1 MTFNSNGFVAEQ
13 IIVQPQLESA
23 NYIIKPIWLPG
34 QQTQLAIVTAD
45 YVKIYDLNADV
56 LSPSYYFLIPSGKI
70 RDTTFLYTPNGDM
83 YLLLMSSAGHIYFQ
97 LLNDD
102 SSARH
107 GSFYVTN
114 IMDVHHSE
122 VKDVNGS
129 LCGGGASIYF
139 SHTLQMLFFSYIQG
153 KSFMSAITSVT
164 EELNDVFQIKF
175 KPSSTNGTK
184 NNGQQALCA
193 WNEVPGHPGLVS
205 AFLQTSGNPVIFMV
219 EPEKCTVQEIKMGS
233 KSKIMDMVS
242 IRHTASNN
250 SSQGE
255 EKTTFI
261 LLCEDGSLKIYMA
274 DADNTGYWLK
284 SGFQPAGSLVFS
296 GPQKKK
302 KKGKV
307 SRNSG
312 LLNFSTDFFEH
323 CQHQVTDIEFGG
335 QDCLQVYNV
344 QQVKLRLQNNN
355 LYIANT
361 KPGGFQLEVTNHDT
375 NTVIVGIRV
384 QVGAQNIDRVP
395 SSIEVCGRTLQTLP
409 YRARWFELPL
419 TREESVHCNNKLSI
433 NFGPTM
439 DPDGVSMIDSVEVW
453 TKTKEVFGWPDE
465 NEDLSPAI
473 ASEIPSELD
482 QVPVQPLELTQVD
495 KIVISSLE
503 TLDSTISIYGD
514 TSALSEKENKEALE
528 VSTRLLVAPGS
539 PLVQKAAK
547 CVLSS
552 LHPNKT
558 MCYLHSDGALL
569 KHATSLLSATENIDV
584 EHYHHVV
591 AIIRGIAVVR
601 PKNLIKFAETNY
613 LAKSEESLDSKRVES
628 KSKLSEGQKFI
639 DILINNFWRLFTE
652 IPINSLTGVLGQKGL
667 TFIEATVQSLIEIL
681 HAFGFVD
688 LNYAQHISDCYI
700 KFLLC
705 LDERVA
711 YSARGAIVRVLRPRI
726 KKKRAGQEAKASEE
740 IKKQEAK
747 SGEASSSRQNQ
758 IPADPRLRPSNNPA
772 GGPLYQE
779 PMQAA
784 NNEID
789 RFNMNN
795 DADLNRGP
803 GGIHLGGVA
812 GNLDELIPIQGANLP
827 AMLDLPPD
835 EAMVELAIALSLQDQ
850 EGGEGNPLAQGLQGL
865 HQLANLGEE
874 FAGLLG
880 GQDTESDGED
890 VVEVDEDYEE
900 DDDEEEAGF
909 HSFVRLYF
917 FV

>member
-1 MTFNSNGFVAEQ
+1 M
-13 IIVQPQLESA
+13 
-23 NYIIKPIWLPG
+23 LPG

-45 YVKIYDLNADV
+45 YVKIYDLHADV

-70 RDTTFLYTPNGDM
+70 RDTTFLYTASGDM

-114 IMDVHHSE
+114 IMDVHHAE

-139 SHTLQMLFFSYIQG
+139 SHTLQMLFFSYNQG
-153 KSFMSAITSVT
+153 KSFMTAITTVS
-164 EELNDVFQIKF
+164 EELDNVFQIKF
-175 KPSSTNGTK
+175 KPSSTNGSK

-205 AFLQTSGNPVIFMV
+205 AFLQSSGNPVIFMV

-242 IRHTASNN
+242 IRHTASSN
-250 SSQGE
+250 SSHGE

-274 DADNTGYWLK
+274 DAENTGYWLK
-284 SGFQPAGSLVFS
+284 SGFQPTGSLVFS

-323 CQHQVTDIEFGG
+323 CQHQVNDIEFGG
-335 QDCLQVYNV
+335 QDCLQIYNV
-344 QQVKLRLQNNN
+344 QQIKLRLQNNN

-361 KPGGFQLEVTNHDT
+361 KPGGFQLEVNNNDS

-384 QVGAQNIDRVP
+384 LLGSQNIDRVP

-419 TREESVHCNNKLSI
+419 AREESIHCNNKLTI

-439 DPDGVSMIDSVEVW
+439 DPDGVSMIDSVQVW
-453 TKTKEVFGWPDE
+453 TKTKEAFGWPDE

-482 QVPVQPLELTQVD
+482 QVPVQPIELTQVD

-514 TSALSEKENKEALE
+514 TSALSENEQKEALS

-547 CVLSS
+547 YVLSS

-558 MCYLHSDGALL
+558 SCYLHSDGALL
-569 KHATSLLSATENIDV
+569 KHATTLLSASENIDV

-591 AIIRGIAVVR
+591 AIIRSIAISR
-601 PKNLIKFAETNY
+601 PKNLVKFAETNY
-613 LAKSEESLDSKRVES
+613 LAKSEESLDAKKVEN
-628 KSKLSEGQKFI
+628 KGKLTDGQKFI
-639 DILINNFWRLFTE
+639 DILINNFWRLFQE
-652 IPINSLTGVLGQKGL
+652 IPSNCLTGVMGQKGL
-667 TFIEATVQSLIEIL
+667 TFIEATVQSLVEIL

-705 LDERVA
+705 TDERVA

-726 KKKRAGQEAKASEE
+726 KKKRQQQDKSDDRKEQES
-740 IKKQEAK
+740 K
-747 SGEASSSRQNQ
+747 SGEASTSRQNQ
-758 IPADPRLRPSNNPA
+758 STVDGRINRPGNHA
-772 GGPLYQE
+772 HRGQ
-779 PMQAA
+779 QAAAVAAAAA
-784 NNEID
+784 NNEND
-789 RFNMNN
+789 RYNMNN
-795 DADLNRGP
+795 EAAADLNRGP

-812 GNLDELIPIQGANLP
+812 GNLDELIPIQVKFN
-827 AMLDLPPD
+827 
-835 EAMVELAIALSLQDQ
+835 
-850 EGGEGNPLAQGLQGL
+850 
-865 HQLANLGEE
+865 
-874 FAGLLG
+874 
-880 GQDTESDGED
+880 
-890 VVEVDEDYEE
+890 
-900 DDDEEEAGF
+900 
-909 HSFVRLYF
+909 
-917 FV
+917 